1 MQGGFMLDYTSGEQ
15 FYGEY
20 NDNTIKQ
27 SRKTRSQKL
36 AIKQFYHRKNPKSVA
51 YYEEQ
56 KILTDN
62 TSESELQNKPKEM
75 EEPMKLNDPTSSDNN
90 HSEKK
95 ENTKNNNGRRKHKH
109 FSYQKTLPKNKNS
122 LENFSSSLEKVF
134 KRDGVFLNFN
144 NSQQS
149 ITVLKD
155 FPVHVQIGKMKGSV
169 SLRSILGV
177 FDLKT
182 VAAEN
187 NNTFGLIKHEFA
199 KWLSSTMNHFDPEND
214 FNEFYQNSIKEFE
227 NDKILSKHMNNLEA
241 RLFNIL
247 RKSSKQ
253 PHGFKQKVEQIIN
266 VWSEEAKE
274 VYYIEQVEKE
284 LNFKA
289 FEQSFP
295 LARSM
300 KRKFSIFVGKTNSGK
315 TFAAMNALSEAQSGV
330 YLAPLRLMAQEGQDA
345 LFDRKVLANLVTG
358 EEKKQ
363 FDGATHV
370 SSTVEMCNMTRP
382 VDVAVIDEIQMIA
395 DESRGWAWSQ
405 ALVGVPAKHVVLVG
419 SEEALPYILP
429 IIDSLGEE
437 YEVTKFE
444 RKTPLHIHDGLK
456 KFKEL
461 RAGDCVVVF
470 SRKNALEMKNAI
482 EASGKKCSVIYGNLS
497 PDVRR
502 SEANKFKSGEN
513 PILVATDAIGM
524 GLNLPI
530 SRLFFSTLEKF
541 DGIES
546 RYLNVS
552 EIKQIAGRAGR
563 YGFAEFGEVGLLMND
578 SHHDRTLLHKA
589 VYGGYEM
596 AEDTRVPIAP
606 NLKQIETICATIGK
620 DDLYAALIFFKEKMV
635 KGHDLYKTAN
645 LEDMIEIA
653 SLLKNK
659 NLDLANGLNYSC
671 VPIDTN
677 SETHMKHFF
686 KWVNSHISGKDIP
699 APLLPD
705 VIELEKN
712 DSHSLYEAE
721 NYVKLCMAY
730 RWLHYKYPETYL
742 DIEEV
747 IENAQ
752 LTNAYIEKT
761 LHHHVVISKNPRW
774 KR

>member
-1 MQGGFMLDYTSGEQ
+1 MLDYTSGEQ

-20 NDNTIKQ
+20 NDNTIKN

-56 KILTDN
+56 KNLTDLTN
-62 TSESELQNKPKEM
+62 NNESDSELQNKPKEM
-75 EEPMKLNDPTSSDNN
+75 EEPMKLNEQILNDNN

-95 ENTKNNNGRRKHKH
+95 DNTKNNNEKRKHKH
-109 FSYQKTLPKNKNS
+109 FSYQKTLPKNKNT

-155 FPVHVQIGKMKGSV
+155 FPVHIQIGKMKGSV

-199 KWLSSTMNHFDPEND
+199 KWLSSTMNHFDPEDD

-227 NDKILSKHMNNLEA
+227 TDPILSKHMNNLEA

-315 TFAAMNALSEAQSGV
+315 TFAAMNALAQGESGV

-419 SEEALPYILP
+419 SEEALPFILP

-461 RAGDCVVVF
+461 KAGDCVVVF

-659 NLDLANGLNYSC
+659 KLDLANGLHYSC

-686 KWVNSHISGKDIP
+686 KWVNSHIAGREIT
-699 APLLPD
+699 APTLPD
-705 VIELEKN
+705 VVELEKN
-712 DSHSLYEAE
+712 DSYSLYEAE